1 MRAPGTAAPDAAGT
15 LRTLEAGTTIEEAL
29 SFFDSL
35 PPVRVAEMI
44 GAWKGSGLTTG
55 NPLDGLLESLGW
67 HGKRFDSADG
77 AHPLLFEDKHGL
89 FGVNPAL
96 MPTTAVVKYSRA
108 LHSPLAAR
116 LARPAIRLL
125 RTSRPQARLRMIE
138 YRGVLTG
145 TMSYDALPINDHFRT
160 VDENT
165 LLGAMDLR
173 GLRLPFMFVLRREEL
188 AQPGNGG
195 HRGSSGLGSPE
206 WER

>member
-1 MRAPGTAAPDAAGT
+1 MNVPGTASPDAAGT
-15 LRTLEAGTTIEEAL
+15 LRSLEAGTTIEKAL

-35 PPVRVAEMI
+35 PPVSVAEMI
-44 GAWKGSGLTTG
+44 GAWKGSGLRTG
-55 NPLDGLLESLGW
+55 NPLDGLLERLGW

-89 FGVNPAL
+89 FCVNPAL
-96 MPTTAVVKYSRA
+96 VPITAVVKYSRV
-108 LHSPLAAR
+108 LRSPLAAR
-116 LARPAIRLL
+116 LARPAIQLL

-145 TMSYDALPINDHFRT
+145 TMTYDALPINDHFRK

-173 GLRLPFMFVLRREEL
+173 GLSSPFMFVLRRET
-188 AQPGNGG
+188 
-195 HRGSSGLGSPE
+195 PE
-206 WER
+206 RRIA

>member
-1 MRAPGTAAPDAAGT
+1 MNVPGTASPDAAGR
-15 LRTLEAGTTIEEAL
+15 LRTLKAGTTIEKAL

-35 PPVRVAEMI
+35 PPVTVAELI
-44 GAWKGSGLTTG
+44 GAWKGSGLKTG

-77 AHPLLFEDKHGL
+77 AHPLVFEDKHGL
-89 FGVNPAL
+89 FCVNPAL
-96 MPTTAVVKYSRA
+96 VPITAVMKYSRA
-108 LHSPLAAR
+108 LSSPLAAR
-116 LARPAIRLL
+116 VGRPAIRVL

-145 TMSYDALPINDHFRT
+145 TMAYDALPINDHFRR

-173 GLRLPFMFVLRREEL
+173 GLSSPFMFILRRETPQRRI
-188 AQPGNGG
+188 A
-195 HRGSSGLGSPE
+195 
-206 WER
+206 

>member
-1 MRAPGTAAPDAAGT
+1 MSVAGTVPPDAAGT
-15 LRTLEAGTTIEEAL
+15 LRSLEAGTTIEKAL

-35 PPVRVAEMI
+35 PPVSVAEMI
-44 GAWKGSGLTTG
+44 GAWQGSGLRTG

-89 FGVNPAL
+89 FCVNPAL
-96 MPTTAVVKYSRA
+96 VPVTAVVKHSRA
-108 LHSPLAAR
+108 LRSPLATR
-116 LARPAIRLL
+116 LARPAVRVL

-145 TMSYDALPINDHFRT
+145 TMAYDALPVNDHFRK

-173 GLRLPFMFVLRREEL
+173 GLSSPFMFVLRRET
-188 AQPGNGG
+188 GG
-195 HRGSSGLGSPE
+195 RNIP
-206 WER
+206 